1 MKADFHVHTTMSDG
15 SMNFDEVISMAI
27 SNEVTHLGIT
37 NHDTVKGLSEA
48 IIAGEK
54 AGIKIVPGIEISA
67 FDFETGRKIHILGF
81 NFNLEAANI
90 KKLCDPI
97 LERRHNN
104 SLWQIGELKKNG
116 YIFNIDNIYSR
127 AKSSEVIYKQHIMAE
142 LTEADY
148 SSKVYSDLYKKLFKG
163 DGICARDIEYVD
175 ATDAVR
181 AIKEDGG
188 IAILA
193 HPGQLDSYSSIDKL
207 VIAGLDGIELYH
219 EDHGQEDYIKVMQYC
234 RIHYLITTGGSD
246 FHGSYGSSA
255 KIGQKTSAE
264 EFIHAFDY
272 GINYKK

>member
-1 MKADFHVHTTMSDG
+1 MKADFHVHTNISDG
-15 SMNFDEVISMAI
+15 SMNIDQVISMAI
-27 SNEVTHLGIT
+27 SNEVTHMAIT
-37 NHDTVKGLSEA
+37 NHDTVKGLPEA
-48 IIAGEK
+48 ILLGKK
-54 AGIKIVPGIEISA
+54 AGIKIIPGIEISA

-81 NFNLEAANI
+81 NFKLEATNI
-90 KKLCDPI
+90 KKICDPI

-104 SLWQIGELKKNG
+104 SLWQISELQKNG
-116 YIFNIDNIYSR
+116 YIFNVDNIHSR

-148 SSKVYSDLYKKLFKG
+148 SSRAYSDLYQKLFKG

-207 VIAGLDGIELYH
+207 VTAGLDGIELYH
-219 EDHGQEDYIKVMQYC
+219 EDHGQEDHIKVMQYC
-234 RIHYLITTGGSD
+234 RKNYLITTGGSD
-246 FHGSYGSSA
+246 FHGSYGSPV

-264 EFIHAFDY
+264 EFIHVLDN
-272 GINYKK
+272 GIIYKN